1 MNDKV
6 ISLLCG
12 VIFSLGLVVSGMT
25 NPSKVIG
32 FLSITHNWDA
42 SLMFV
47 MGGAI
52 LIFAPFF
59 YFLKNKEVS
68 ALGMKIELPS
78 KQDIDKKLL
87 IGSALFGVGWGL
99 VGLCP
104 GPSISALTSPGI
116 SGLTM
121 FNPIVIIF
129 LLSMAIGI
137 VVNKN
142 LGVTVKTNRPVVEE
156 APAVEAPVEVTKEA
170 PAEEASS
177 DIVDIEV
184 LQKQQIKI
192 KIK

>member
-12 VIFSLGLVVSGMT
+12 VIFSIGLVVSGMT

-59 YFLKNKEVS
+59 YYLKSREVS
-68 ALGMKIELPS
+68 TLGMKVKLPA
-78 KQDIDKKLL
+78 KQEVEKRLV

-116 SGLTM
+116 SGDGANIEN
-121 FNPIVIIF
+121 FDHIVIIF
-129 LLSMAIGI
+129 LLSMAIGML
-137 VVNKN
+137 VNKN
-142 LGVTVKTNRPVVEE
+142 F
-156 APAVEAPVEVTKEA
+156 
-170 PAEEASS
+170 
-177 DIVDIEV
+177 
-184 LQKQQIKI
+184 LQKTIQNKN
-192 KIK
+192 